1 MRPHFYEFWVLSMLT
16 HLYRNFQLETFLIM
30 VLRESCETNK
40 EAGYNI
46 PLSHINRV
54 VVCSIFRSRPV
65 EKPEVCQSRI
75 IMVSSISINMTC
87 LPLKRDQYLVFLVL
101 VARTYQRNS
110 EGLIGLD
117 HSSVESVHN
126 EPWSWSV
133 ANSVPLT
140 GDSLAPPLDS
150 DI

>member
-1 MRPHFYEFWVLSMLT
+1 MLT
-16 HLYRNFQLETFLIM
+16 HLYRNVQLETFQIM
-30 VLRESCETNK
+30 VLRQSCETNK

-54 VVCSIFRSRPV
+54 LVCSIFRSRPV
-65 EKPEVCQSRI
+65 EKLDFVSQSRI

-101 VARTYQRNS
+101 VTRHYQRNS

-126 EPWSWSV
+126 EP
-133 ANSVPLT
+133 
-140 GDSLAPPLDS
+140 
-150 DI
+150 